1 MQFADGYE
9 GSIPLTKEYSA
20 MVSIRTGIVSDVP
33 LLRTLIQEF
42 ATFERLPVTIT
53 EEQLRQDGFGAQ
65 PKFRILIA
73 ECDGQPAGYA
83 LFFDC
88 YSSFQGRG
96 IFLEDLFVRPSLR
109 GKNVGRALLGHVA
122 RMAEEVDGFGVMFN
136 VLDWNQK
143 AIEFYQKIGATFLDD
158 WKTVCLKNKALHD
171 LASQIR

>member
-1 MQFADGYE
+1 M
-9 GSIPLTKEYSA
+9 L
-20 MVSIRTGIVSDVP
+20 SIRSGIVSDVA
-33 LLRTLIQEF
+33 LLMTLIQEF
-42 ATFERLPVTIT
+42 ATFERLPVAIA

-73 ECDGQPAGYA
+73 EYDGQPAGYA

-96 IFLEDLFVRPSLR
+96 IFLEDLFVRQSLR
-109 GKNVGRALLGHVA
+109 GKNVGRALLAHVA
-122 RMAEEVDGFGVMFN
+122 RMAEEVNGFGLMFN

-143 AIEFYQKIGATFLDD
+143 AIEFYKKIGATFLDD

>member
-1 MQFADGYE
+1 MGDD
-9 GSIPLTKEYSA
+9 GSISLTKEYPT
-20 MVSIRTGIVSDVP
+20 MLSIRSGIVSDVA

-42 ATFERLPVTIT
+42 ATFERLPVAIT

-73 ECDGQPAGYA
+73 ECDGQVAGYA

-109 GKNVGRALLGHVA
+109 GKNVGRALLAHVA
-122 RMAEEVDGFGVMFN
+122 RMAEEVNGFGLMFN

-158 WKTVCLKNKALHD
+158 WKTVCLKNRALHD
-171 LASQIR
+171 LASQVRPWPT